1 MTREQIAKMF
11 GEAKRSDLY
20 STYFKRMQQGL
31 YSLADNRN
39 IKPKPCDF
47 YLKQQMDPA
56 SWKSVTKSQFSL
68 KSKPFF
74 VNRLCAAFKQSLSKF
89 RNEQRAKRRFEY
101 IPVTMDELMARF
113 TTNIEREKN
122 AQTFSQAQQF
132 LWQNSLQQFSRE
144 QIEAGIEKTVSSME
158 KLLATNT
165 ITQQRM
171 PNSENRLY
179 LELVER
185 V

>member
-1 MTREQIAKMF
+1 
-11 GEAKRSDLY
+11 
-20 STYFKRMQQGL
+20 
-31 YSLADNRN
+31 
-39 IKPKPCDF
+39 
-47 YLKQQMDPA
+47 
-56 SWKSVTKSQFSL
+56 
-68 KSKPFF
+68 
-74 VNRLCAAFKQSLSKF
+74 
-89 RNEQRAKRRFEY
+89 
-101 IPVTMDELMARF
+101 MARF

-122 AQTFSQAQQF
+122 AQTFNQAQQF
-132 LWQNSLQQFSRE
+132 LWKNSLQQFSRE

-185 V
+185 VQEEQKFKLINVMDSKVCHRIVGPKPTTAEEKRTELFKKFLLRKKAEMEEQKLMN

>member
-1 MTREQIAKMF
+1 
-11 GEAKRSDLY
+11 
-20 STYFKRMQQGL
+20 
-31 YSLADNRN
+31 
-39 IKPKPCDF
+39 
-47 YLKQQMDPA
+47 
-56 SWKSVTKSQFSL
+56 
-68 KSKPFF
+68 
-74 VNRLCAAFKQSLSKF
+74 
-89 RNEQRAKRRFEY
+89 
-101 IPVTMDELMARF
+101 MDELMARF

-132 LWQNSLQQFSRE
+132 LWKNSLQQFSRE

-185 V
+185 VQEEQKFKLINVMDSKVCQDRRAQTYHG

>member
-74 VNRLCAAFKQSLSKF
+74 FTAFVQRSSKVCPSFGMNSWPNAGLS
-89 RNEQRAKRRFEY
+89 
-101 IPVTMDELMARF
+101 
-113 TTNIEREKN
+113 
-122 AQTFSQAQQF
+122 TFQ
-132 LWQNSLQQFSRE
+132 
-144 QIEAGIEKTVSSME
+144 
-158 KLLATNT
+158 
-165 ITQQRM
+165 
-171 PNSENRLY
+171 
-179 LELVER
+179 
-185 V
+185 